1 MGNRKTRGVRAAT
14 SGREC
19 VRVEAERKRSKPSK
33 WRIQYMYGSLGGITG
48 KGLASNIKIAFSPTV
63 LHGVVLFLLIANTL
77 NIAADVAAIAEV
89 AAASLFWLKRHA
101 GPAANP
107 ADPHL

>member
-1 MGNRKTRGVRAAT
+1 MADPIHVRE
-14 SGREC
+14 S
-19 VRVEAERKRSKPSK
+19 
-33 WRIQYMYGSLGGITG
+33 WRYHR

-63 LHGVVLFLLIANTL
+63 LHGVVLLLLIANTL